1 MADVIANIILIVVT
15 VATAAAVAIY
25 LTRPILWQY
34 LFPKQMRKAMGKFI
48 GKSNDIQPFSH
59 LDSLPGI
66 QYQAA
71 SEDFIYFGSRQKAY
85 DELFEALN
93 DDSIHMI
100 GLYGEGGSGKTT
112 LVTEVGKQA
121 EDRKMFDKVISITV
135 SRTPNIRAIQGKI
148 ADMLNLK
155 LGEESEEGRAQRLWM
170 CLKRKKRRILFIVNN
185 LWGDLKLNDIGIHL
199 DDDIRK
205 TWKILITTPHKRVCT
220 SLKCQKKIKL
230 KLLFEDESLKLFKNF
245 ARFDEEHST
254 VLNDVR
260 RELCNECMG
269 LPITIKIVGS
279 LFNER
284 KKIDWQKAVA
294 ELRTS
299 KASDDE
305 EIATS
310 CCHATNL
317 SYDHLPTQRA
327 KKVFRLCSLF
337 PEEYHIQREDLLRYA
352 HGLHDR
358 INSLQSTRR
367 SFSAAINTLLKSC
380 LVDLG
385 SVKMHNMVRDA
396 ALWIANR
403 SDNCKI
409 MVNVDKP
416 LSTVAEDNRI
426 KDCFAVSSWWFN
438 ENPSF
443 CELHAPNLK
452 MLLVNI
458 SAHTSLN
465 SLDLSNLTFE
475 GIQGLQVFSLTINY
489 KRVSI
494 SFPPSIQ
501 VLTNV
506 RTLRLNGL
514 NLGDISFIVSLT
526 TLEVLDLRR
535 CYFNELPIELRNLK
549 SLKLLDLSECL
560 FSEKIYNRAIGKCSQ
575 LEELYVSK
583 CYPHKYVDQII
594 MDILILPNLQ
604 RFVLGDPIIPESTR
618 VLHVNDFDISKL
630 RTSNK
635 NILQIAE
642 TISLKGLHGGCKNI
656 IPDMV
661 GVVGGMN
668 NMSTLHLTECE
679 EIECI
684 FDDLIPRLTEL
695 SHGPPLQVLH
705 FFEKLEVLG
714 IDHCEQ
720 LHIIFPRQCNLRN
733 LKILNLSYCKTDAVL
748 FSESI
753 AQSLQQLEQLTIHG
767 CSELKHII
775 SASGSQHGG
784 CSTIEEIVPAPM
796 NSQFLMTNIKDVNI
810 YDCERLES
818 IFPLCYVE
826 GVPRLQ
832 KMHLSNAPNLKYVF
846 GKCGHEHRSSYQNH
860 AMLPHL
866 EVLQLFNLKNLIG
879 MCPENYQAN
888 WPSQSLMILEIWG
901 CPEMAIPWFNLK
913 ASQHHLNEI
922 WSLQCLQWL
931 TLGDCEELKCLFS
944 METHTSLP
952 ELMYLCV
959 YNCQNLEQIVAP
971 NEELV
976 ELPPNAELYFPKLIQ
991 IEVQNCNK
999 LKSIFPFFMVTM
1011 LPRLSILYLSDAT
1024 QLQEVFRHS
1033 QADGVMNELEIV
1045 LPKLTEVTLAD
1056 LPNFVDICHGSK
1068 LHVIELLQFH
1078 IYNCPKIAPG
1088 LTKIQDELPG
1098 FQYHQAAI
1106 ASEDRIDSSSI
1117 SNDVED
1123 FIYFGSRQKAYDEL
1137 FETLNDDSI
1146 HMIGLYGDSGSG
1158 KTTLVTEVGKQA
1170 VDDKMFDKVISITV
1184 SQTQNIRDIQE
1195 TIADMLKLKLPE
1207 ETEVGRAQ
1215 RLWMSLKEKR
1225 ILIIVHDLRT
1235 NFDLMRIGIHLDNA
1249 TKQTCKILITT
1260 PHQRVCRSMGCQ
1272 RTFHLELL
1280 SEDESWNLFQKFA
1293 RIDDE
1298 RSKVLHNVP
1307 RELCNECMG
1316 LPIAIKIV
1324 GSLFKGRKEIDW
1336 QKAVAELRASK
1347 ASDDEEIATSCRH
1360 VTNLSYDH
1368 LPTQRAKKVFLLCT
1382 LFPEEYHIQREDLLR
1397 YAHGIKSLPSMR
1409 SSFGAAINTLL
1420 AGAKGSVSMG

>member
-1 MADVIANIILIVVT
+1 MADVIANIIVIVVT
-15 VATAAAVAIY
+15 VATAAAAIC
-25 LTRPILWQY
+25 LARPILWQY
-34 LFPKQMRKAMGKFI
+34 LFPKRMIKAIGKFTGNI
-48 GKSNDIQPFSH
+48 RPFSR
-59 LDSLPGI
+59 LVSQPGF
-66 QYQAA
+66 QYHQAA
-71 SEDFIYFGSRQKAY
+71 IASKDFIHFGSRQKAY
-85 DELFEALN
+85 DELIEALN

-112 LVTEVGKQA
+112 LVTEAGKQA
-121 EDRKMFDKVISITV
+121 VDHKMFNKVISITV
-135 SRTPNIRAIQGKI
+135 SQTPNIRDIQAEI
-148 ADMLNLK
+148 ADMLNMELK
-155 LGEESEEGRAQRLWM
+155 EISVSGRAQVLWK
-170 CLKRKKRRILFIVNN
+170 CLKQKKRILFMVNN
-185 LWGDLKLNDIGIHL
+185 LWGDLKLNDIGILL

-205 TWKILITTPHKRVCT
+205 TWKILITTPHERVCT
-220 SLKCQKKIKL
+220 SLNCQKKIHL
-230 KLLFEDESLKLFKNF
+230 ELLSEDESWNLFQKF
-245 ARFDEEHST
+245 ARIDEEHST

-260 RELCNECMG
+260 REICNECMG
-269 LPITIKIVGS
+269 LPIAIKIVGS

-294 ELRTS
+294 ELRAS

-310 CCHATNL
+310 CRHVTNL
-317 SYDHLPTQRA
+317 SYDRLLTQRA
-327 KKVFRLCSLF
+327 KKVFLLCSLF

-352 HGLHDR
+352 HGLDDR
-358 INSLQSTRR
+358 INSLQSMRR
-367 SFSAAINTLLKSC
+367 SFSTAINTLLKSC

-409 MVNVDKP
+409 LVNVDNP
-416 LSTVAEDNRI
+416 LGSVAGDNRI
-426 KDCFAVSSWWFN
+426 KDCFAVSSWWYN

-458 SAHTSLN
+458 SAHSSLN
-465 SLDLSNLTFE
+465 SLDLSPLTFE

-489 KRVSI
+489 KIIPI

-501 VLTNV
+501 LLTNV

-549 SLKLLDLSECL
+549 SLKLLDLSECH
-560 FSEKIYNRAIGKCSQ
+560 FFEKIYNRAIGKCSQ

-583 CYPHKYVDQII
+583 CYPHKYVDQIN

-714 IDHCEQ
+714 IDHCEK

-784 CSTIEEIVPAPM
+784 CSTIEEIVPAPL
-796 NSQFLMTNIKDVNI
+796 NSQFLMSNIKDVNI

-832 KMHLSNAPNLKYVF
+832 KMHISLAPNLKYVF
-846 GKCGHEHRSSYQNH
+846 GKCDHEHLSSFQNQNH
-860 AMLPHL
+860 VMLPHL
-866 EVLQLFNLKNLIG
+866 EVLKLVYLDNLIG
-879 MCPENYQAN
+879 MYPENYQAN
-888 WPSQSLMILEIWG
+888 WPSQSLRILTIEY
-901 CPEMAIPWFNLK
+901 CRKMVIPWFHLNSGYHQ
-913 ASQHHLNEI
+913 SQHHPNDI
-922 WSLQCLQWL
+922 WSLQCLERL

-944 METHTSLP
+944 MGTHRTLP
-952 ELMYLCV
+952 ELMYLRV
-959 YNCQNLEQIVAP
+959 YNCQKLEQIVAA

-976 ELPPNAELYFPKLIQ
+976 EIPNDELYFPKLIQ
-991 IEVQNCNK
+991 IEVENCNK
-999 LKSIFPFFMVTM
+999 LESVFPFFMVTM
-1011 LPRLSILYLSDAT
+1011 LPHLSTLHLSESD
-1024 QLQEVFRHS
+1024 QLQKVFR
-1033 QADGVMNELEIV
+1033 DGEGDKIVNKMEIV
-1045 LPKLTEVTLAD
+1045 LPNLTEVTLAD
-1056 LPNFVDICHGSK
+1056 LPNFEDIFHGSK
-1068 LHVIELLQFH
+1068 LHAIEHLQFN

-1088 LTKIQDELPG
+1088 LTKFQDETDG
-1098 FQYHQAAI
+1098 E
-1106 ASEDRIDSSSI
+1106 SEDSSSI
-1117 SNDVED
+1117 STDVED
-1123 FIYFGSRQKAYDEL
+1123 YTYFGSSRKAYN
-1137 FETLNDDSI
+1137 ETLNYDSI
-1146 HMIGLYGDSGSG
+1146 HMIGSG
-1158 KTTLVTEVGKQA
+1158 KTKIQVTLSTCLKQFWFF
-1170 VDDKMFDKVISITV
+1170 VFKMYFI
-1184 SQTQNIRDIQE
+1184 
-1195 TIADMLKLKLPE
+1195 
-1207 ETEVGRAQ
+1207 
-1215 RLWMSLKEKR
+1215 
-1225 ILIIVHDLRT
+1225 
-1235 NFDLMRIGIHLDNA
+1235 
-1249 TKQTCKILITT
+1249 
-1260 PHQRVCRSMGCQ
+1260 
-1272 RTFHLELL
+1272 
-1280 SEDESWNLFQKFA
+1280 
-1293 RIDDE
+1293 
-1298 RSKVLHNVP
+1298 
-1307 RELCNECMG
+1307 
-1316 LPIAIKIV
+1316 
-1324 GSLFKGRKEIDW
+1324 
-1336 QKAVAELRASK
+1336 
-1347 ASDDEEIATSCRH
+1347 
-1360 VTNLSYDH
+1360 
-1368 LPTQRAKKVFLLCT
+1368 KVF
-1382 LFPEEYHIQREDLLR
+1382 
-1397 YAHGIKSLPSMR
+1397 
-1409 SSFGAAINTLL
+1409 
-1420 AGAKGSVSMG
+1420 